1 MTLDE
6 LVSGL
11 GALLGLN
18 ELEFDDQGGLGL
30 YLPNGLE
37 IGLRRSEDG
46 SELLAFAVLRVID
59 DLDAEAPALLRSS
72 LLGERSGG
80 ACLSVG
86 EDAEGRDCLVLWRSF
101 AVALIDVQA
110 FADALGRFAEAALI
124 WRDGDSAVADA
135 LTESENPPAIPALG
149 MAFALR
155 A

>member
-1 MTLDE
+1 MSVEE

-18 ELEFDDQGGLGL
+18 ALEFDEQGGLGL

-37 IGLRRSEDG
+37 IGLRKSDSG
-46 SELLAFAVLRVID
+46 AELLVFSVLRVLED
-59 DLDAEAPALLRSS
+59 VDLEAPSLLRAS
-72 LLGERSGG
+72 LLGERTAG
-80 ACLSVG
+80 ASLSVG
-86 EDAEGRDCLVLWRSF
+86 EDAEGRDCLVIWRSF
-101 AVALIDVQA
+101 AVTLIDVQA

-124 WRDGDSAVADA
+124 WRDGDGAVADA
-135 LTESENPPAIPALG
+135 PTESAIPREIPAPG